1 MPFVK
6 EQTETL
12 LKAIFVGIEV
22 SKTLSTQ
29 AFFKCLVIEKL
40 QGKPKLNLTPLHTKI

>member
-1 MPFVK
+1 MPFVY

-22 SKTLSTQ
+22 SKTLCTQ
-29 AFFKCLVIEKL
+29 AF
-40 QGKPKLNLTPLHTKI
+40 LNVL